1 MFVDV
6 SESFREPS
14 LVKRMVV
21 RVVWHCYEPLINVRN
36 RVRGKSLQ
44 VARTT
49 SIVLDE
55 EAACASHGK
64 WYLFKLFFFIHGAS
78 WNWKRETSLAVT
90 KATGRNT
97 FVEGKSCAPLGN
109 RTIGLPVF
117 RKLECLPSRVQLN
130 WVCILR
136 LLTGY
141 DVIGVWRIAHVYQ
154 FRGFLRIYEYSKE
167 LELLED

>member
-1 MFVDV
+1 M
-6 SESFREPS
+6 
-14 LVKRMVV
+14 V

-49 SIVLDE
+49 SIVLDEE

-97 FVEGKSCAPLGN
+97 FVEGKTCAPLGN
-109 RTIGLPVF
+109 RTIGLSVF
-117 RKLECLPSRVQLN
+117 RKSECLPSRVQPN

-141 DVIGVWRIAHVYQ
+141 DIIAVWRIAHVYQ
-154 FRGFLRIYEYSKE
+154 FQGFLRIYEYSKD
-167 LELLED
+167 LELLEDYSILSSFNS